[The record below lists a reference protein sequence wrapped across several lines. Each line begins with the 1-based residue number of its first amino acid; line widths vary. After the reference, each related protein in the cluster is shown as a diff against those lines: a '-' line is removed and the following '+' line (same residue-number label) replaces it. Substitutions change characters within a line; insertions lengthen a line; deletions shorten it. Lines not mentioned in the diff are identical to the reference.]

1 MVTFT
6 QLLSP
11 IWQFESLVNEQ
22 HLSSRF
28 YEVACEVDEATSL
41 EVEVVAADVKALV

>member
-11 IWQFESLVNEQ
+11 FWQFESLVNEQ

-28 YEVACEVDEATSL
+28 HEVASEVDEATSL
-41 EVEVVAADVKALV
+41 EVEVVATDVKALV